1 MSIETPK
8 SNEIKRLTTPLTIK
22 DFKAY
27 DSQGNLLK
35 CTETLS
41 DVRFMVEPREH
52 ILKDN
57 EILQY
62 APQSK
67 SASQIRLKGGFGN
80 IQDILLVHESLP
92 WILGLYY
99 VALICAAI
107 PITFS
112 KFIFGMY
119 LVLVLVILP
128 LLYLY
133 YIFNFKKYT
142 KYKVKEP
149 AKETVKET
157 VKESK
162 KAETPVQAASVDE
175 SSGFESFK
183 KYEKEINNLKVVFNV
198 KEDVVRDLIEKRFE
212 PPQITYDKF
221 ISTIDS
227 CHKLFYAQSDSA
239 LSIINL
245 AVEDTPRVRD
255 EIESKIGAMKKIINQ
270 IEDLTNELVINISS
284 SSESPDEVRNLLED
298 MENLIDSVKDY

>member
-27 DSQGNLLK
+27 DSQGKLLK
-35 CTETLS
+35 CSETIS
-41 DVRFMVEPREH
+41 DVRFIVEPRPH
-52 ILKDN
+52 ILNDN

-67 SASQIRLKGGFGN
+67 FASQIRLKRGFGN

-107 PITFS
+107 PIVFS

-119 LVLVLVILP
+119 LVLVLIILP

-142 KYKVKEP
+142 KYTVKEP
-149 AKETVKET
+149 VKEQVKET
-157 VKESK
+157 K
-162 KAETPVQAASVDE
+162 KAETPVQAAPVEE

-183 KYEKEINNLKVVFNV
+183 KYEKEINNLKVVFDV
-198 KEDVVRDLIEKRFE
+198 KEGVVRDLIEKRFE

-221 ISTIDS
+221 ISAIDS

-255 EIESKIGAMKKIINQ
+255 EIDSKIGAMKKIINQ

-284 SSESPDEVRNLLED
+284 SSESPDEVKNLLDD
-298 MENLIDSVKDY
+298 MENLIESVKEY